1 MAVPSPPLWAQL
13 RRDAGLAGPVGD
25 GSGRPATGLA
35 DRVLRSAARPVRAS
49 VAGVEGAL
57 LRGVGGGRRRPLLFR
72 ATLVAVLVVVAYQ
85 YSLGTLLRSIGT
97 QTPLAYL
104 GLVPMISLLLV
115 AALLHMPDRQRD
127 IHDRYL
133 DYIVGLPLV
142 GTAVA
147 VVVVGPAT
155 MSTFFWLWRIDLLS
169 LPLFV
174 AGAIALA
181 FGVRMLWRLR
191 VPVAFLVLAW
201 PPPYTLVFNG
211 WLDAVTNL
219 TLGAVHLVLR
229 AVPLAVPLSYGDGSL
244 FQVTHAGQ
252 RFVLSVASACGG
264 VNSVLGFLLVGAA
277 AVALVRGPR
286 LLRAAWLGLG
296 MVLIW
301 SLDVVRI
308 LLIFASA
315 QRWGEGFALNVLHP
329 FVGLVFFA
337 CGVSL
342 MMVLMRRFG
351 LGFAGAGRPRRP
363 APPAPGRAD
372 APGAARRTPV
382 PHAAVALMI
391 LAAAGSVIAVSDT
404 QMSRFSLLA
413 QGLGPPR
420 VEALTLAQA
429 SVPGWSASRFATY
442 AWGRLYFGSGS
453 SWVRYVYTPR
463 AGAGA
468 AADAALGAPV
478 FLDVVTTPH
487 LGSLGTY
494 TVQDCYH
501 FHDYT
506 QAGQASVSLGGGVTA
521 TEVVYTLPSG
531 ARWTSVYWEWPVA
544 TASGHTYQRI
554 VLQQTTAAHA
564 TSSER
569 SLLAFARQVVS
580 STGAAAARAAA

>member
-1 MAVPSPPLWAQL
+1 LGTASC
-13 RRDAGLAGPVGD
+13 G
-25 GSGRPATGLA
+25 
-35 DRVLRSAARPVRAS
+35 ARPGRA
-49 VAGVEGAL
+49 
-57 LRGVGGGRRRPLLFR
+57 VGGGRRRPLLFR

>member
-1 MAVPSPPLWAQL
+1 MAMPSPPLWAQL
-13 RRDAGLAGPVGD
+13 RRDAGLAGPDGD
-25 GSGRPATGLA
+25 GAGRPATGRA
-35 DRVLRSAARPVRAS
+35 DRVLRSAAGTVRAS

-57 LRGVGGGRRRPLLFR
+57 LRGAGAGRRRPLLLR

-85 YSLGTLLRSIGT
+85 YSLGTLLSSIGT

-142 GTAVA
+142 ATAVA

-155 MSTFFWLWRIDLLS
+155 MSTFFWLWRVDLLS

-244 FQVTHAGQ
+244 FQVTHAG
-252 RFVLSVASACGG
+252 RGFVLSVASACGG

-296 MVLIW
+296 MLLIW

-315 QRWGEGFALNVLHP
+315 RRWGEGFALNVLHP

-337 CGVSL
+337 CGVAL
-342 MMVLMRRFG
+342 MMALMGRFG
-351 LGFAGAGRPRRP
+351 LVFAGAGRPRRA
-363 APPAPGRAD
+363 APPGAERAD

-382 PHAAVALMI
+382 PRAAVPLMI

-413 QGLGPPR
+413 QGLGSPR
-420 VEALTLAQA
+420 VEALTLAEA
-429 SVPGWSASRFATY
+429 SVPGWSVSRFATY
-442 AWGRLYFGSGS
+442 PWGRLYFGSGS
-453 SWVRYVYTPR
+453 IWVRYVYTPR
-463 AGAGA
+463 AGAT
-468 AADAALGAPV
+468 ADAASGAPV

-521 TEVVYTLPSG
+521 NEVVYTLPAG

-564 TSSER
+564 RSSER

-580 STGAAAARAAA
+580 STGAAAGRAAA